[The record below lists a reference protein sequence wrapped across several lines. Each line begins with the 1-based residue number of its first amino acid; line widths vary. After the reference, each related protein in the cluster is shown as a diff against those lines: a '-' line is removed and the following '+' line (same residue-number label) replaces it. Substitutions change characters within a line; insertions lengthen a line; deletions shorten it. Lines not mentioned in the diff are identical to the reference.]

1 MKMSESN
8 HPEGSQRW
16 REQASCRK
24 KKKKYNC
31 IGVNELPLIRSEV
44 IDTIVFIAEMQQVEL
59 RRKNEP
65 F

>member
-1 MKMSESN
+1 MERTSFMSE
-8 HPEGSQRW
+8 
-16 REQASCRK
+16 
-24 KKKKYNC
+24 KKKYNC

-59 RRKNEP
+59 SRKNEP